1 MDKQP
6 GPSAPD
12 GSINPNPG
20 WTAPA
25 AGPPPG
31 LHALPPPPP
40 PPPPWPGWAAPGW
53 AGYPPGPGMPAHHAR
68 PARKHLGLKLAATG
82 AAAALIAGGAAWAV
96 TGTGV
101 LGTGAASLSTAAIA
115 AKTDPGL
122 VDVISTLGYQDGTAY
137 GTGMVLTSNGE
148 VLTNNHVIAGATA
161 VHVRDIGNGRTYT
174 AKVVGY
180 DDTDDVAV
188 LQVQGASGLTTASI
202 GSSAGLTA
210 GQRVVAIGNAEGRD
224 GTPSV
229 AAGKIT
235 ALDSMVAAEDEGDGV
250 TEHLSGMIQTDADVQ
265 PGDSGGPLVNAA
277 GQVVGMD
284 TAASSSNDIGTG
296 TTADVSTTA
305 FAIPIDRALALAS
318 QIEAGQ
324 ASATVHIGTTAFL
337 GVGVSSQADAGQST
351 GATIEGAIQG
361 TPAAALGLQGGDTI
375 ETVGG
380 HQVTSASDLQTVIE
394 QFHPGDHVR
403 ITWIDGFGQSHSGT
417 VTLMT
422 GPAA

>member
-1 MDKQP
+1 MDTEH
-6 GPSAPD
+6 GPSTPD
-12 GSINPNPG
+12 GSTTPTPPRA
-20 WTAPA
+20 APA
-25 AGPPPG
+25 TGQPPG
-31 LHALPPPPP
+31 LHPPPP

-53 AGYPPGPGMPAHHAR
+53 AGYPPGHGTPVHHAR

-122 VDVISTLGYQDGTAY
+122 VDVISTLGYQSGTAY
-137 GTGMVLTSNGE
+137 GTGMVLTPDGE

-188 LQVQGASGLTTASI
+188 LQVQGASGLSTASI

-235 ALDSMVAAEDEGDGV
+235 ALDSTVAAEDEGDGV

-277 GQVVGMD
+277 GEVVGMD

-305 FAIPIDRALALAS
+305 FAIPISRALALAG
-318 QIEAGQ
+318 QIESGQ
-324 ASATVHIGTTAFL
+324 ASATVHVGATAFL
-337 GVGVSSQADAGQST
+337 GVGVDSQAGGFGQT
-351 GATIEGAIQG
+351 GGATIAGAIQG
-361 TPAAALGLQGGDTI
+361 TPAAQLGLQEGDTI

-394 QFHPGDHVR
+394 QYHPGDHVR
-403 ITWIDGFGQSHSGT
+403 ITWVDGFGQSHSGT